1 MVRGVVV
8 DTAYF
13 TGNYPPFVSVE
24 GAVVDGYPAA
34 AELDDLDWTTLVPL
48 SPARGD
54 TRERL
59 PGRPTTG
66 CGPTCG

>member
-24 GAVVDGYPAA
+24 ATVVDGYPAA
-34 AELDDLDWTTLVPL
+34 DELAGLDWTTLVPR
-48 SPARGD
+48 SPCAG
-54 TRERL
+54 
-59 PGRPTTG
+59 
-66 CGPTCG
+66 